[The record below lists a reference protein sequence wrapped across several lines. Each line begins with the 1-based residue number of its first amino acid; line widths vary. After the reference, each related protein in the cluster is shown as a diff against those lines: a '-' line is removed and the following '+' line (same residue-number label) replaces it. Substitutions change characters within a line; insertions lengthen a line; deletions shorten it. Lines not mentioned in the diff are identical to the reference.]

1 MIEPRSNRPGGRSRR
16 LTAAVAVVVGTAG
29 ALAMAGAPVS
39 ASAATDVQLRVAHF
53 SPDTPPMD
61 VYATGFDGKEQLVLP
76 KLGYGQVSEYLPLG
90 AGLYAFS
97 MRPAGSPA
105 TDEAVLRVSADL
117 AARTSYTFA
126 AFGRQADLNTDLLT
140 DDLSAPAAGQGRVRL
155 IQAAIDAGPVDVSA
169 AGGPLLAQGAELGSV
184 GNYVA
189 VPAGSLAITA
199 KGESADP
206 VVESL
211 TVEAGTVSSLVVL
224 DGNST
229 GDLQIISVTDAAGA
243 TASAG
248 AAPAGG
254 VDTGGGAL
262 ADRAGRAIDSAG
274 AGGALVATSA
284 GLLAVLLAVGTTH
297 LLRGRCRPQPDAAT
311 PPRVGR
317 RPTPPRGGG
326 WVSGRRAGVGP
337 ERGA

>member
-1 MIEPRSNRPGGRSRR
+1 MIDPRSKRPGQRSRR
-16 LTAAVAVVVGTAG
+16 LTAVVAAIAGVAG
-29 ALAMAGAPVS
+29 ALAMAGGPAS

-76 KLGYGQVSEYLPLG
+76 KLGYGQVSEYLPLT

-117 AARTSYTFA
+117 AAETSYTFA
-126 AFGRQADLNTDLLT
+126 AFGRQAELNTDLLT
-140 DDLSAPAAGQGRVRL
+140 DDLSAPPGGQGRVRL
-155 IQAAIDAGPVDVSA
+155 IQAAIDAGSVNVSA

-189 VPAGSLAITA
+189 VPAGSWEITA
-199 KGESADP
+199 EGESTDP
-206 VVESL
+206 VVENL
-211 TVEAGTVSSLVVL
+211 TVEAGAVSSLVVL
-224 DGNST
+224 DGNGT
-229 GDLQIISVTDAAGA
+229 RDLQIISVTDAASA

-248 AAPAGG
+248 ATPAGG

-262 ADRAGRAIDSAG
+262 AEGVATAAAPAG

-284 GLLAVLLAVGTTH
+284 GLVAVLLAVGTTN
-297 LLRGRCRPQPDAAT
+297 LLRRWRP
-311 PPRVGR
+311 
-317 RPTPPRGGG
+317 
-326 WVSGRRAGVGP
+326 
-337 ERGA
+337 